1 MVAKKRVKIMSVI
14 ETCKRLKINVRKYME
29 SVFPQLADRSA
40 PTSRLVDLTP
50 MAWQAAQNEQSPACT
65 VGTTAQ

>member
-29 SVFPQLADRSA
+29 SVFPQLADRST

-50 MAWQAAQNEQSPACT
+50 MAWQAAQNKKSPAGK